1 MNGFRILPMLRRV
14 DEALVRRFA
23 AIPVANVSDVMS
35 RMSAAGPTL
44 RPLHSGGGLSGPA
57 FTVKS
62 RPGDNLMLHKALD
75 LASPGDV
82 VVVDAGGDLTNAMLG
97 EMMLA
102 HAETRGLAG
111 VVINGAVRDLA
122 SIRTRS
128 FPVFAAGVTHRGP
141 YKNGPGEINVS
152 VSLGGMV
159 IEPGDLILGDD
170 DGVVAVPFAE
180 AAGICAE
187 AEQKHAQE
195 TEHLQII
202 LDGKVDRSWID
213 RALKDLGCQI

>member
-1 MNGFRILPMLRRV
+1 MNGFRILPMPRRV

-44 RPLHSGGGLSGPA
+44 RPLHSGGGLTGPA

-180 AAGICAE
+180 AARICAE